1 MFSFQICVS
10 FVHLFFDLIL
20 KVKKKKKR
28 KNLIEIEKQEFSLVR
43 GRKMNKQF

>member
-28 KNLIEIEKQEFSLVR
+28 NLIEIEKQEFSLVR